1 MIIKKKLPKLSLRA
15 MPPRRKN
22 RKEKISISGVSL
34 AGLHFYLSPKVEM
47 EASLSPWGEKGSG
60 IGDDVGRG
68 NWASQDATISEYSS
82 LGSWLGAAF
91 CDTRKKMAK
100 APQYKTVTQGTTNTM
115 ENT

>member
-1 MIIKKKLPKLSLRA
+1 